1 MHSHVLTA
9 ECGAMLSSAER
20 ILGNTVC
27 SKGSGVSWVFA
38 LIIKQFLC
46 FLVGSKVETCKS
58 TQIHMML
65 AWLLGHHTKTMLII
79 GFFFTCRTCF
89 VCKLPTQPHFLFDIN
104 LYVQT
109 PSLYIYIYKLKYLII
124 YKFKIYICI
133 LDLHHNKM

>member
-38 LIIKQFLC
+38 LIIKQLLC

-65 AWLLGHHTKTMLII
+65 AWLLGRHTKTMLII
-79 GFFFTCRTCF
+79 GFF
-89 VCKLPTQPHFLFDIN
+89 LPAGLA
-104 LYVQT
+104 LYVSFLPNPT
-109 PSLYIYIYKLKYLII
+109 SYLTLTYMYRLPPYIYIYINLSI
-124 YKFKIYICI
+124 
-133 LDLHHNKM
+133 